1 MEVKMLKHISKLLI
15 VFLLSIFFLLTL
27 FAKEVEVHHWWTSG
41 GEAAALNV
49 LKKDLESKGIT
60 WKDSA
65 VAGGAG
71 SEAMTA
77 LKARISAGTPPT
89 AVQMLGFD
97 IQDWAKLGYLANLN
111 EVAKQ
116 ENWAKVVPTALQK
129 FAKYNGVWV
138 SAPVNVHSV
147 NWVWA
152 NKAIL
157 DEVGVKKLP
166 TSWKTFMNIAKK
178 IQDAG
183 YLPFAHGGQP
193 WQDATVFDS
202 IIYSTGGNRF
212 YINTMIEQNP
222 RSLKS
227 RVMVKVFDR
236 FREFGNMLD
245 DNFSGREWSQT
256 TAMVIN
262 GDAAFQV
269 MGDWAKGEFLKA
281 GKKPGADFLCFRFP
295 GTQKAVLFNAD
306 QFAMMKVNDSDRA
319 MAQVEMAKSVMDPKF
334 QSAFNVVKGSVPARV
349 DVPNTDF
356 DDCGKKGMKELATAS
371 KKGTLQGSMAHGY
384 GGVPAVRNAY
394 FDVVTEFLNNKNMSS
409 KDAANKLAKAI
420 EAAQE

>member
-1 MEVKMLKHISKLLI
+1 MFKYFSNLLMI
-15 VFLLSIFFLLTL
+15 TLFSMSITL
-27 FAKEVEVHHWWTSG
+27 FASEVEVHHWWTSG

-49 LKKDLESKGIT
+49 LKDDLEGKGIT

-65 VAGGAG
+65 VAGGGG

-97 IQDWAKLGYLANLN
+97 IQDWAELGYLANLN
-111 EVAKQ
+111 DLAAQ
-116 ENWAKVVPTALQK
+116 ENWDNVIPAALQR

-152 NKAIL
+152 NKKIL
-157 DEVGVKKLP
+157 DEVGVSPP
-166 TSWKTFMNIAKK
+166 TTWNALMSAAKK

-183 YLPFAHGGQP
+183 YIAFAHGGQA

-212 YINTMIEQNP
+212 YTRTMIEQNP
-222 RSLKS
+222 RYLNS
-227 RVMVKVFDR
+227 RVMVKAFDR

-245 DNFSGREWSQT
+245 ANFSGREWSQT

-262 GDAAFQV
+262 GEAAFQV

-281 GKKPGADFLCFRFP
+281 GKRPDVDFLCFRFP
-295 GTQKAVLFNAD
+295 GTQNAVLFNSD
-306 QFAMMKVNDSDRA
+306 QFAMIKVDDPDRA
-319 MAQVEMAKSVMDPKF
+319 AAQIEMAKSVMDPKF
-334 QSAFNVVKGSVPARV
+334 QSAFNVVKGSVPART
-349 DVPNTDF
+349 DVPDRDF
-356 DDCGKKGMKELATAS
+356 DACGKKGMKELAAAAS
-371 KKGTLQGSMAHGY
+371 RNTLQGSMAHGH
-384 GGVPAVRNAY
+384 GGVPAIKNAY
-394 FDVVTEFLNNKNMSS
+394 FDVVTEFLNDKNMSS
-409 KDAANKLAKAI
+409 K
-420 EAAQE
+420 EAAERLAEAFEAAKE